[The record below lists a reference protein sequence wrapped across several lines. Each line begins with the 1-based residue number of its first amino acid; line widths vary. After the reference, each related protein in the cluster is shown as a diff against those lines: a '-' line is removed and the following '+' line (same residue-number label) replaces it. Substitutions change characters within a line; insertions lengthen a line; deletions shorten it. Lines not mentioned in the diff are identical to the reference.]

1 MGEINMTA
9 ITGTLYNITCEFC
22 IAVRNTL
29 TRIGTGFM
37 SSMEITGRGIAA
49 SRLANLGYYEE
60 ARRLML
66 EREEL
71 LKEKSSK

>member
-1 MGEINMTA
+1 MTA
-9 ITGTLYNITCEFC
+9 ITGTLYNITCDFC

-29 TRIGTGFM
+29 AKIGTRFM
-37 SSMEITGRGIAA
+37 ESMEITGRGIAA
-49 SRLANLGYYEE
+49 SRLANLGYYEQ

-71 LKEKSSK
+71 LKEKAVK